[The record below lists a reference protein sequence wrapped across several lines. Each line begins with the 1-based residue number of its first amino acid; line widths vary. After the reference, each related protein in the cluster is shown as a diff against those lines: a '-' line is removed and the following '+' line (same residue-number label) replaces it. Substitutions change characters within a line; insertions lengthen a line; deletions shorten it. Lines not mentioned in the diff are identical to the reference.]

1 MSPQIG
7 LLLALGCAFA
17 TNLAFLWKHKGAVA
31 APEMSFKHPLASAA
45 GLFRSKWFTIGF
57 LVAIAAWVLHV
68 FALALAPI
76 SLVQAVIS
84 GGLVFLAV
92 LADRWFG
99 FELGRREWMGVGL
112 TALGLAF
119 LGLTVQSAGSEGTHS
134 SYSIS
139 GMIAFEGGMI
149 LIGTLLLLSHRVERI
164 SHRHGV
170 LLGAA
175 AGILFGVSDISIKAL
190 TGTVPG
196 DLLSIISPWTGVAI
210 LASIAAFYASARSL
224 QVGEGVSTIAI
235 TAVAANA
242 SAIIGGI
249 LVFGEPIGSGPLQ
262 IAGRFIAFCLVIA
275 GAALMP
281 THAEQ
286 LEPDENAAPR

>member
-1 MSPQIG
+1 MTLHIG
-7 LLLALGCAFA
+7 LLLALLCAFA
-17 TNLAFLWKHKGAVA
+17 TNLAFLWKHRGAVA
-31 APEMSFKHPLASAA
+31 APDIEMRHPLASAA
-45 GLFRSKWFTIGF
+45 NLFRSKWWAIGF
-57 LVAIAAWVLHV
+57 AVALVAWILHV
-68 FALALAPI
+68 AALALAPI

-119 LGLTVQSAGSEGTHS
+119 LGLTVQTGSEGSHS

-149 LIGTLLLLSHRVERI
+149 VVGTLLLLSHRVERI
-164 SHRHGV
+164 KHRHGV

-196 DLLSIISPWTGVAI
+196 DLLSIVSPWTGVAI
-210 LASIAAFYASARSL
+210 LASIAAFYASARAL

-235 TAVAANA
+235 TAVSANS
-242 SAIIGGI
+242 SAILGGI
-249 LVFGEPIGSGPLQ
+249 LVFGDPLGEDAFG
-262 IAGRFIAFCLVIA
+262 IAARACAFMLVIVA
-275 GAALMP
+275 AALTPAPMR
-281 THAEQ
+281 
-286 LEPDENAAPR
+286 AASRTA

>member
-1 MSPQIG
+1 MTVQIG
-7 LLLALGCAFA
+7 LLLALLCAFA
-17 TNLAFLWKHKGAVA
+17 TNLAFLWKHRGAVA
-31 APEMSFKHPLASAA
+31 APDIDMRHPLASAA
-45 GLFRSKWFTIGF
+45 SLFRSKWWAVGF
-57 LVAIAAWVLHV
+57 AVALVAWGLHV
-68 FALALAPI
+68 VALALAPI

-99 FELGRREWMGVGL
+99 FDLGRREWMGVGL

-119 LGLTVQSAGSEGTHS
+119 LGLTVETSSQSSHS

-149 LIGTLLLLSHRVERI
+149 VIGTLLLLSHRVEQLR
-164 SHRHGV
+164 HRHGV

-196 DLLSIISPWTGVAI
+196 DFLSIVSPWTGVAV
-210 LASIAAFYASARSL
+210 LASIAAFYASARAL

-242 SAIIGGI
+242 SAILGGI
-249 LVFGEPIGSGPLQ
+249 LVFGDPL
-262 IAGRFIAFCLVIA
+262 GEDAFAIVARACAFTLVLVA
-275 GAALMP
+275 AALTPAPMR
-281 THAEQ
+281 
-286 LEPDENAAPR
+286 AASRTA